1 MQVLPPLC
9 AELRN
14 LVMQPMIL
22 PMVLT
27 IAESQVLISTSLLI
41 KICIFHIYVVIFF
54 NVSFLSMASLVVS
67 FNILNFLP
75 AFSYVVGQK

>member
-14 LVMQPMIL
+14 VVIQPMIL

-27 IAESQVLISTSLLI
+27 IAESQVLISLFHFLTSI
-41 KICIFHIYVVIFF
+41 EY
-54 NVSFLSMASLVVS
+54 
-67 FNILNFLP
+67 LNFLVSEVINNYI
-75 AFSYVVGQK
+75 ALIFLLIWF

>member
-1 MQVLPPLC
+1 MVIEIFMASKIMLMEFSLCCNIAQVRTVTGCTFQVLPPLC

-27 IAESQVLISTSLLI
+27 IAESQVFASYL
-41 KICIFHIYVVIFF
+41 FHV
-54 NVSFLSMASLVVS
+54 LSQV
-67 FNILNFLP
+67 
-75 AFSYVVGQK
+75 